1 MEQTDDEL
9 IEAYRAGDGQAF
21 RTLVDRYTPQLYGF
35 SYRMTHRAEESEDI
49 VQETFVKVWKTLE
62 RYRSEGT
69 FRPWIFAVAR
79 NTIIDHL
86 RKKKMPVVS
95 DYDTAEGKNV
105 LMETVADPEA
115 LPLELLEKAERKGL
129 LQKGLDALS
138 PDDREVL
145 LLHYG
150 EEMTFDAI
158 GTMLKKPLNTVKSRH
173 RRAILKLKEYF
184 KDTEL

>member
-1 MEQTDDEL
+1 MEPTDDEL
-9 IEAYRAGDGQAF
+9 IEAYREGDAAAF
-21 RTLVDRYTPQLYGF
+21 RALVDRYTPQLYGF

-79 NTIIDHL
+79 NTVIDHM

-115 LPLELLEKAERKGL
+115 MPLELLIKAEQKGL
-129 LQKGLDALS
+129 LQRALDSLS
-138 PDDREVL
+138 PPDREVL

-150 EEMTFDAI
+150 EDMTFDAI
-158 GTMLKKPLNTVKSRH
+158 GKMLDKPLNTVKSRH
-173 RRAILKLKEYF
+173 RRAIQKLQDYF
-184 KDTEL
+184 KDTDI